1 MYRVYCVPCTRG
13 KVAKEKGTPHF
24 FQILLFRVFRK
35 KKKKVLDRSARSIK
49 SASNVAV
56 LGVLYHGTMVP
67 WSVVVKL

>member
-13 KVAKEKGTPHF
+13 KVAKEKETPHF
-24 FQILLFRVFRK
+24 FQILLFRVFR
-35 KKKKVLDRSARSIK
+35 KKKVLDRSARSIK

>member
-13 KVAKEKGTPHF
+13 KVAKEKETPIF
-24 FQILLFRVFRK
+24 FKSFCLGCLEK
-35 KKKKVLDRSARSIK
+35 EKKKVLDRSARSIK